1 MEWRAK
7 KYFNVNYNY
16 KFPDFSSDVVAINV
30 YDISKFTSLPIR
42 IEIINSIDCTLVY
55 ATSITTDY
63 YETWYGPGE
72 MKDVIIR
79 DANGEKIF
87 ERKWNLTDGTRL
99 LKCLHNFCHKM
110 TSHNNKPTGLAIG
123 THAGYFGEWVPA
135 VREKISNAFLIEASN
150 KQFNRLYENY
160 NDFSNVKLYE
170 KLITTD
176 GKDIEFFENYDP
188 TIDEGKGY
196 INTVV
201 KGLFPEHE
209 KIHGRMSPSTSLNE
223 FIIKEMDGKIDW
235 LHLDVEG
242 YDAKLL
248 LSMDEMLYSLPKLI
262 IWEYT
267 LIKQEE
273 KLSLEKFLID
283 KGYTVD
289 YDISNNNAIAVKE
302 KEKYE

>member
-1 MEWRAK
+1 M
-7 KYFNVNYNY
+7 
-16 KFPDFSSDVVAINV
+16 
-30 YDISKFTSLPIR
+30 
-42 IEIINSIDCTLVY
+42 
-55 ATSITTDY
+55 
-63 YETWYGPGE
+63 
-72 MKDVIIR
+72 
-79 DANGEKIF
+79 
-87 ERKWNLTDGTRL
+87 
-99 LKCLHNFCHKM
+99 
-110 TSHNNKPTGLAIG
+110 
-123 THAGYFGEWVPA
+123 
-135 VREKISNAFLIEASN
+135 
-150 KQFNRLYENY
+150 
-160 NDFSNVKLYE
+160 KLYE

-283 KGYTVD
+283 KGYTID